1 MSTVSLR
8 QSKRVSVPTE
18 KKRLNDL
25 ENINKKKDVLIKSI
39 FKQIST
45 IDTML
50 QSDGDSKVINDSEA
64 ELQKM
69 FAEFSQLNLSSKA
82 LIKDEEE
89 EQLADRQAE
98 KVKEHVHQH
107 QQRYQSHL
115 QKAYA
120 SSVSHKSKSQKG
132 PSSHKTGSSSRSSK
146 ILEKKARLAELQL
159 EQKYIEER
167 QKKEK
172 LMQIK
177 EEQLKQKQRELQE
190 EEMEI
195 KQMYEESENLKLK
208 FEVEKAQAALKIF
221 QEEDQSDLE
230 KDLAELDSP
239 KVEYTNKYLSDLEQT
254 KTEPVI
260 EQSHGQV
267 NHSTE
272 SEILTLMRRTKA
284 PSVEIEV
291 FSGDSIDYPYFMA
304 IFAQVV
310 EENIKDER
318 GRLSLLVKYTKG
330 DVKELVKSCVY
341 LPAHRCYSKAKELL
355 ERKFGSP
362 FKIAADYRKQL
373 AAWPK
378 VRSSDSTSLSK
389 FETFLFKYQ
398 SSMASVG
405 RSSDNSP
412 ELLQLLQSKLPVYL
426 QDRWNRTAYKVRSKF
441 EREPGID
448 DFVDLISKETVLLD
462 DPLYSREAISDL
474 TRTNHEKPKFKTN
487 TIKFDKCICCNKA
500 PHDIEKCQEYAK
512 MDLADR
518 KRFIFR
524 KRLCFCCLKPT
535 DRSHSAKTCKNK
547 RICTVCKKYHP
558 TTLHEYRTYTQP
570 TSTTTTVSTNMT
582 SLPTPPLPSA
592 PLPSSMPWPSTTTQ
606 PVSQP
611 IVSGCISNNAKTV
624 SLSIVK
630 VKVCH
635 PSNPNKCVETFALL
649 DNGSQGTFITEK
661 MLDKLDIVGTKTTI
675 EIQTVTGSFQ
685 EKTSFI
691 NHLQVSPV
699 DKSIGSKVDL
709 PKCYTRLTL
718 PADGSEIATPE
729 NIEQW
734 SYLSRIKRHLPE
746 VSNQSVIGL
755 LIGTNCPKALEPV
768 EVIQSEGT
776 GPYAYKTRLG
786 WCVSGPIGNSNSN
799 SFSCN
804 RININVRET
813 IKDLS
818 LRDMIITAQ
827 SIDFQDSNFEQSIS
841 MEDRRFIQMMEEETT
856 FENGH
861 YVSPL
866 PFRSKDKAIPNN
878 RNHVLQRAQWL
889 KRRLS
894 KQQRMYDD
902 YVKFMNDIISKGYA
916 TKATEPPKDSKTWYI
931 PHHGVYHPKKPDKI
945 RVVFDCSMK
954 ANGYCLNQ
962 ELLQGPDLTNQLM
975 GVLLRFREEPIAV
988 MGDIEAMFCQ
998 VRVPDDQRDCLRF
1011 LWWPDG
1017 NLDGELE
1024 EYQMCVHYF
1033 GITSSPS
1040 CVNFSLRK
1048 TATDNKS
1055 KYGDQAAEVLHRN
1068 FYVDDMLKSFPDEHS
1083 AISTVLST
1091 RINTS

>member
-120 SSVSHKSKSQKG
+120 SSVSHKSMSQKG

-547 RICTVCKKYHP
+547 RICTVCKKY
-558 TTLHEYRTYTQP
+558 LHSAYIYNNNSFNQHDFVTYT
-570 TSTTTTVSTNMT
+570 
-582 SLPTPPLPSA
+582 
-592 PLPSSMPWPSTTTQ
+592 
-606 PVSQP
+606 
-611 IVSGCISNNAKTV
+611 
-624 SLSIVK
+624 
-630 VKVCH
+630 
-635 PSNPNKCVETFALL
+635 TF
-649 DNGSQGTFITEK
+649 
-661 MLDKLDIVGTKTTI
+661 TI
-675 EIQTVTGSFQ
+675 CT
-685 EKTSFI
+685 TSFI
-691 NHLQVSPV
+691 
-699 DKSIGSKVDL
+699 
-709 PKCYTRLTL
+709 Y
-718 PADGSEIATPE
+718 
-729 NIEQW
+729 
-734 SYLSRIKRHLPE
+734 
-746 VSNQSVIGL
+746 
-755 LIGTNCPKALEPV
+755 AL
-768 EVIQSEGT
+768 
-776 GPYAYKTRLG
+776 A
-786 WCVSGPIGNSNSN
+786 
-799 SFSCN
+799 
-804 RININVRET
+804 
-813 IKDLS
+813 
-818 LRDMIITAQ
+818 
-827 SIDFQDSNFEQSIS
+827 IDNNPTSIS
-841 MEDRRFIQMMEEETT
+841 T
-856 FENGH
+856 
-861 YVSPL
+861 
-866 PFRSKDKAIPNN
+866 N
-878 RNHVLQRAQWL
+878 RLW
-889 KRRLS
+889 
-894 KQQRMYDD
+894 MY
-902 YVKFMNDIISKGYA
+902 F
-916 TKATEPPKDSKTWYI
+916 
-931 PHHGVYHPKKPDKI
+931 
-945 RVVFDCSMK
+945 
-954 ANGYCLNQ
+954 Q
-962 ELLQGPDLTNQLM
+962 
-975 GVLLRFREEPIAV
+975 
-988 MGDIEAMFCQ
+988 
-998 VRVPDDQRDCLRF
+998 
-1011 LWWPDG
+1011 
-1017 NLDGELE
+1017 
-1024 EYQMCVHYF
+1024 
-1033 GITSSPS
+1033 
-1040 CVNFSLRK
+1040 
-1048 TATDNKS
+1048 
-1055 KYGDQAAEVLHRN
+1055 
-1068 FYVDDMLKSFPDEHS
+1068 
-1083 AISTVLST
+1083 
-1091 RINTS
+1091 